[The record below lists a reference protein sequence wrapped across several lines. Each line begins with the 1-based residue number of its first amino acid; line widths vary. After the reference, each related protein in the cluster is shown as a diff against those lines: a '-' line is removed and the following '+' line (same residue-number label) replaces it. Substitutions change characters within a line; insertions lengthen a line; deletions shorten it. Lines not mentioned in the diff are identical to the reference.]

1 MPRRFEEYLIASGKE
16 TLRDRDLLLAEVRGI
31 ATDGGA
37 ANWLERI
44 GRWSERRRLER
55 YIAEIE
61 AGASS
66 QQGEFARLQRS
77 HKLASTA
84 IEVRS
89 RELATAHFM
98 RAELHAKAAAD
109 RQVLAGDA
117 SEALASFREATRLDK
132 SDWRIHRAYVEQM
145 GKTNQLNDDVLSAVE
160 GWREAANQ
168 SGNRREEAMA
178 LFRFG
183 EVHFQ
188 RSSDPSLHRQTAK
201 DRRDEAIIALEK
213 AIGLMQDNPPIGV
226 APGHDL
232 SLAGC
237 LELLGD
243 VRVRSVTMT
252 IARQKLMAAREI
264 YSAVDDA
271 EAVGRVDIKLKR
283 MNSEDSDS
291 ESSASQ

>member
-1 MPRRFEEYLIASGKE
+1 
-16 TLRDRDLLLAEVRGI
+16 
-31 ATDGGA
+31 
-37 ANWLERI
+37 
-44 GRWSERRRLER
+44 
-55 YIAEIE
+55 
-61 AGASS
+61 
-66 QQGEFARLQRS
+66 
-77 HKLASTA
+77 
-84 IEVRS
+84 
-89 RELATAHFM
+89 
-98 RAELHAKAAAD
+98 
-109 RQVLAGDA
+109 
-117 SEALASFREATRLDK
+117 
-132 SDWRIHRAYVEQM
+132 
-145 GKTNQLNDDVLSAVE
+145 
-160 GWREAANQ
+160 
-168 SGNRREEAMA
+168 MA

-213 AIGLMQDNPPIGV
+213 AIGLMQDNPPIDV